1 MTAAATT
8 VQLLFILLLLSQATK
23 TAAAAS
29 AFGVQLP
36 FSPLNSI
43 FVYPR
48 KKFSIED
55 EIISKRRLRYR
66 ERRIK
71 LCQKLQKSLCQN
83 YSEKYTLPIK
93 CLGT

>member
-1 MTAAATT
+1 MTAAANT

-29 AFGVQLP
+29 ALWLQLP

-55 EIISKRRLRYR
+55 EIISKRRL
-66 ERRIK
+66 K
-71 LCQKLQKSLCQN
+71 
-83 YSEKYTLPIK
+83 
-93 CLGT
+93 

>member
-1 MTAAATT
+1 MTAAANT

-23 TAAAAS
+23 TAAL
-29 AFGVQLP
+29 GLQLP

-55 EIISKRRLRYR
+55 EIISKRKANNR
-66 ERRIK
+66 ERRIT
-71 LCQKLQKSLCQN
+71 LCQKLQKSLLQH
-83 YSEKYTLPIK
+83 YS
-93 CLGT
+93 